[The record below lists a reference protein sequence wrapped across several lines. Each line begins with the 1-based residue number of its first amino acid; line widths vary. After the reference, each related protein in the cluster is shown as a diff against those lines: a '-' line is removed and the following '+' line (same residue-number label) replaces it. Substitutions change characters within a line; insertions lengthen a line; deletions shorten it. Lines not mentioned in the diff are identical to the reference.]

1 MYKDIFSIIVLI
13 LVILAVCALLPIL
26 LIWSLNTLF
35 TLNIDYNLQTMFAA
49 FILLMLVNSQA
60 SVK

>member
-49 FILLMLVNSQA
+49 FILLMLVNSRA